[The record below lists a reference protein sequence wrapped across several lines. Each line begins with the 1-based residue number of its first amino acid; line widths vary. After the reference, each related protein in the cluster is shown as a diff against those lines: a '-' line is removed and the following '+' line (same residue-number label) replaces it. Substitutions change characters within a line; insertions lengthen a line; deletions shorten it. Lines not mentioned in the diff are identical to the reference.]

1 MDLFDIRP
9 AGRLA
14 SELERGVTSA
24 DVLCILLS
32 PTAVA
37 SPWVSDEL
45 RHAVAAEAKGLR
57 ILPIILRAT
66 AIPDELS
73 DRVALDATRGLDD
86 AAVALRFPPG
96 ARRVD
101 RRGRAFRRRAPRR
114 PCGPRCGRRGRGGSS
129 CLARGARHQ
138 GLLELQVD
146 PSSVT
151 RLSRGGPTHA
161 IFLATWL
168 ESATARDHS
177 SSPAARSSASSS
189 ACSLSHTP
197 ARCHSSRRR

>member
-1 MDLFDIRP
+1 MAPRVFISYSSRDRPDALRLKEIVESEGHDAWMDLFDIRP

-14 SELERGVTSA
+14 SELEQGVTST

-86 AAVALRFPPG
+86 AAVALP
-96 ARRVD
+96 
-101 RRGRAFRRRAPRR
+101 FRRAL
-114 PCGPRCGRRGRGGSS
+114 GGSIDEGVLLDAVRRAE
-129 CLARGARHQ
+129 LADRAA
-138 GLLELQVD
+138 VD
-146 PSSVT
+146 AAEED
-151 RLSRGGPTHA
+151 L
-161 IFLATWL
+161 
-168 ESATARDHS
+168 
-177 SSPAARSSASSS
+177 PAWREALDIRASSS
-189 ACSLSHTP
+189 
-197 ARCHSSRRR
+197 SRLTRQA